1 MPLVFSIALA
11 QVALKNPDGDLAVFL
26 SLFPLT
32 SPIVFPVRAAFTF
45 DVLHLILAVVFL
57 IAAIVLITWIAARI
71 YRTGILMYGKRISW
85 KEVFRWMV
93 YKP

>member
-1 MPLVFSIALA
+1 
-11 QVALKNPDGDLAVFL
+11 
-26 SLFPLT
+26 
-32 SPIVFPVRAAFTF
+32 VRAAFTF